1 VPINDVVFDFESFVQ
16 KELGLNIGT
25 GTDSNFLY
33 GIMRIFSNDYGL
45 GQGICRFFL
54 RGACRKGSRCE
65 YKHSQSYRRDKSV
78 MCKHWLRG
86 LCKKGENCEFS
97 HEYNLK
103 KMPECWFYSNY
114 KECSN
119 AECMYLHVDP
129 ESKVAEC
136 LWYNR
141 GFCKHGPLCRNKHAR
156 KRVCQRFLT
165 GFCPLGPA
173 CEEGHPKFEIPGKF
187 VYDPS
192 HPSNQLPQVKAQ
204 EPQQ

>member
-1 VPINDVVFDFESFVQ
+1 MEDILVPINDVVFDFESFVQ

-25 GTDSNFLY
+25 GTD
-33 GIMRIFSNDYGL
+33 R
-45 GQGICRFFL
+45 QGICRFFL

-136 LWYNR
+136 LW
-141 GFCKHGPLCRNKHAR
+141 NKHAR